1 MSLTKDLLERD
12 RNHQDLATQ
21 HPFLVHAAKG
31 TIAPQKLAEWLVQDE
46 HYVHAYTPFIG
57 RLMSKLELPTTIP
70 LGRRNESLHHRI
82 LDVLIAASAN
92 IRREETFFA
101 ETIRDYGLQ
110 EHAKEEP
117 PNFATESYLKLFHE
131 VGTRGSLLDGMILL
145 WGTEYVYLTAWKYA
159 ASQATGTVQGGPSAA
174 VREKFIPNW
183 TSKEFEEFVME
194 LGGLVDELAL
204 ATNCTDISRGS
215 GPARLWSRILSCEMS
230 FWPESTDERN
240 RTHD

>member
-1 MSLTKDLLERD
+1 M
-12 RNHQDLATQ
+12 ATQ
-21 HPFLVHAAKG
+21 HCFLSEAAKG
-31 TIAPQKLAEWLVQDE
+31 TISPQKLAEWLVQDE
-46 HYVHAYTPFIG
+46 HYIHAYTPFIG

-70 LGRRNESLHHRI
+70 LGLKNESLHHRI
-82 LDVLIAASAN
+82 LDVLIAAAAN

-101 ETIRDYGLQ
+101 ETIREYGLR

-117 PNFATESYLKLFHE
+117 PKLSTKSYLELFHE
-131 VGTRGSLLDGMILL
+131 VGTRGTLLDGMILL

-159 ASQATGTVQGGPSAA
+159 ASQASGDVQGGPSAA

-183 TSKEFEEFVME
+183 TSKEFKDFVTE

-204 ATNCTDISRGS
+204 ATNCADASGGS

-230 FWPESTDERN
+230 FWPKPEDN
-240 RTHD
+240 RDRMYG